1 MIVTD
6 RSAVA
11 AGVHIPGHA
20 IVDLVEEAGPWVT
33 CRGVADD
40 GTLVT
45 IKTARAQYPRV
56 RDLAELR
63 REYEVLATLGV
74 PGIVAAHALVPHGSG
89 NLALVTE
96 AFGRPLARVLAERDG
111 TPLPLDAFF
120 PLVIRL
126 ARILGA
132 LHERNIVH
140 KDVGPRSI
148 FVEPE
153 TWEPRLAN
161 FALCSELSRERQSA
175 KLSTKL
181 EGSLPYISPEQTGRT
196 SRDVD
201 WRSDY
206 YSLGVTCFELLTGT
220 LPFTAADPL
229 EWAHRHISQPA
240 PLAHERRGEVPE
252 TLSRIVARLM
262 AKSAEDRYQGTFGLI
277 TDLERCRDALA
288 TSGTVPSFALGSA
301 DVSRRFQI
309 PQRLY
314 GRASEVERLVGVF
327 DEVAHGGTGFT
338 LVSGYSGIGKSA
350 LVAEMGKAIA
360 TRHGYL
366 VEGKFDQFQ
375 QAAAYGA
382 IAAAFRGL
390 VDQLLGEPAARLA
403 AWRAAIQQGLGANA
417 GLVTALVPELSLVI
431 GEVPPVP
438 ELPPAEAQTRF
449 HLTFTS
455 FVKVF
460 ATAEHPLVLFMDDL
474 QWSDVPTLNLLAR
487 LATSR
492 DVGHLLIIGA
502 YRDNAVDTTHP
513 LMVTLDQL
521 RKVREVV
528 EVRLQPLASAAVDD
542 LVADTLRIDAHE
554 ATPLSRLVFEKAQGN
569 PFFIRE
575 LLRSLNEHGAIA
587 FDPDRGRWR
596 WDDVAVAAA
605 GVGEN
610 VVDFLVAELRR
621 LPAETQEVLQLAAC
635 IGGTFDLDTLALIA
649 GRSAAET
656 AAALQPALLRQAVV
670 PLTESYRLVVHGAAE
685 GDGGSGPNGDSART
699 TYRFQ
704 HDRVQQAAYALIDE
718 ERRRSVHR
726 SIGRLML
733 AHGDPAA
740 RDAKLI
746 DIVSHLNHGRDLITD
761 DMERWE
767 LVRLNL
773 EAGRMAVRSA
783 AYDSGL
789 GFLRVALEL
798 AGADAWDADYDLMMA
813 LGTELQRCA
822 YQVADY
828 VEADAWTETL
838 LARARGPV
846 PKAEVLSDRVRQYAT
861 MGRMRES
868 IDAALQG
875 LAVLG
880 IDIPAAPTRDDVR
893 RELEA
898 VRQALGDRSIESL
911 IDEPEMHD
919 PAARIAVRLIMEVFA
934 ASFLSGAGEIFP
946 FLVVRNVTLSLRH
959 GTSPEAAFAYA
970 AFGML
975 LCGSLGDP
983 ATGERYGR
991 LGVAMN
997 EKFDDLALKS
1007 RIIYVYAMFIS
1018 HWNHHWSSM
1027 TPWFLRGIE
1036 AGYQSGDMLYLA
1048 YSAQDC
1054 ILWDPKLDLATAS
1067 RETRKYLAIVKDCE
1081 YQDSYDSGTLFLRMQ
1096 LNFQGLTD
1104 GEFSMNDATFDEEQ
1118 CVAGM
1123 RERRFMTG
1131 VANYHIY
1138 KAEIHALYGDWA
1150 GALPHVEAM
1159 DRMIASAMSLP
1170 QLVRYRIV
1178 AFLVRAALYPALP
1191 QEARAAERATLE
1203 AHLAQMAAW
1212 TPNCPENFEHLRL
1225 TMEAELARL
1234 DGRVSEALALY
1245 ERAIAAAHASG
1256 FQRDEAVANELAAR
1270 LLNQVGAP
1278 RAAEGYLLA
1287 ARHLYDAW
1295 GAARKVA
1302 QLDREY
1308 PNLQATARGLSRH
1321 TGSHAISMESTAL
1334 DMGSVIKASQTI
1346 SGEIVV
1352 DQLLRTTLNILL
1364 ENAGGSV
1371 GYFVV
1376 RQGDA
1381 LVLRAQA
1388 GAADNSAARALPLT
1402 LSADGESILPLS
1414 VVNHVLRTGTP
1425 LVLADGA
1432 NAGRFSGDPYI
1443 QARRPKSMICVP
1455 IERARRFSGA
1465 IYMENNLIT
1474 GAFTADRVE
1483 VIKLLAAQAAIS
1495 VENARLYEDQL
1506 RLTAAQGRFV
1516 PGQFLENLGHS
1527 DIAEVGLGEFVARDM
1542 SVMFADLRDF
1552 TPVAERLPPRD
1563 VIDMLNR
1570 YFSRIGVPIAEGGGF
1585 VDSYNGDEIMALFP
1599 LPADRAVEAGVAM
1612 AAALREFNRESRAQ
1626 GWPALEMGIG
1636 VNSGPLVLG
1645 TVGSADRLKCG
1656 VVGDTVNTASRIE
1669 QLTKR
1674 YGVRFLVGE
1683 QTYRLLGDDGRFA
1696 LRAVDRVA
1704 AKGKAHA
1711 MTLYEVLDA
1720 EEPARRE
1727 AKEATRSRLDEARS
1741 LYAERR
1747 FSESRRLLADAR
1759 SIDPDDTVLA
1769 VLAERCRRYEIDPPP
1784 ADWQGVE
1791 ALDSK

>member
-1 MIVTD
+1 MTAAPSTI
-6 RSAVA
+6 A
-11 AGVHIPGHA
+11 AGVAVPGYA
-20 IVDLVEEAGPWVT
+20 VVGLVGESGPWVT
-33 CRGVADD
+33 YRATASD
-40 GTLVT
+40 GSPVT
-45 IKTARAQYPRV
+45 IKTARAQYPRA

-63 REYEVLATLGV
+63 REYEVLTRLTLPGV
-74 PGIVAAHALVPHGSG
+74 VAPRALVPHGSG

-96 AFGRPLARVLAERDG
+96 AFGRPLSELIAERSG
-111 TPLPLDAFF
+111 QPSPLDAFF
-120 PLVIRL
+120 PLIIRL

-132 LHERNIVH
+132 LHERHVVH
-140 KDVGPRSI
+140 KDVAPRSI
-148 FVEPE
+148 FVDAA

-161 FALCSELSRERQSA
+161 FGLCSELTLERQSA

-220 LPFTAADPL
+220 LPFQAADPL
-229 EWAHRHISQPA
+229 EWAHRHISQPP
-240 PLAHERRGEVPE
+240 PLAHERRPE
-252 TLSRIVARLM
+252 IPEALSAIIAKLM

-277 TDLERCRDALA
+277 ADLERCRDALA
-288 TSGTVPSFALGSA
+288 SGSVQPFPLGTA

-314 GRASEVERLVGVF
+314 GRDGEVGQLVALF
-327 DEVAHGGTGFT
+327 DDVAAGAGTAFA
-338 LVSGYSGIGKSA
+338 LVSGYSGVGKSA
-350 LVAEMGKAIA
+350 LVAEMGRSIV
-360 TRHGYL
+360 RRRGYL

-390 VDQLLGEPAARLA
+390 VDQLLGEPPARLA
-403 AWRAAIQQGLGANA
+403 TWRSELQQGLGANA
-417 GLVTALVPELSLVI
+417 ALVAALVPELTLI
-431 GEVPPVP
+431 TGEPAPVP

-449 HLTFTS
+449 QLTFAN

-487 LATSR
+487 LATAR
-492 DVGHLLIIGA
+492 DVRHLLIIGA
-502 YRDNAVDTTHP
+502 YRDNAVDAAHP
-513 LMVTLDQL
+513 LVVTLDQL
-521 RKVREVV
+521 RKVRDVTELA
-528 EVRLQPLASAAVDD
+528 LQPLARDAVDE
-542 LVADTLRIDAHE
+542 LVADTLRVDA
-554 ATPLSRLVFEKAQGN
+554 ASAAPLSRLVFDKARGN

-575 LLRSLNEHGAIA
+575 LLRSLHEHGAIA
-587 FDPDRGRWR
+587 FDPDRGQWK

-610 VVDFLVAELRR
+610 VVDFLVGELRR
-621 LPAETQEVLQLAAC
+621 LPEETQEVLQLAAC
-635 IGGTFDLDTLALIA
+635 IGNTFDLTTLALIA
-649 GRSAAET
+649 GKSPADA

-670 PLTESYRLVVHGAAE
+670 PLTESYRLVAHGGAQTAGEDGDAA
-685 GDGGSGPNGDSART
+685 P

-718 ERRRSVHR
+718 ARRRSVHR

-733 AHGDPAA
+733 DHADAA
-740 RDAKLI
+740 TRDARLI
-746 DIVSHLNHGRDLITD
+746 DIVSHLNQGRELVATD
-761 DMERWE
+761 AERWE
-767 LVRLNL
+767 LTRLNL

-783 AYDSGL
+783 AYESGM

-798 AGADAWDADYDLMMA
+798 AGPDAWETDHDLMMA
-813 LGTELQRCA
+813 LGTEAQRCS

-828 VEADAWTETL
+828 TQADAWTETL
-838 LARARGPV
+838 LAHARGPIV
-846 PKAEVLSDRVRQYAT
+846 KADVLSDRVRQYAT

-880 IDIPAAPTRDDVR
+880 VEIPKSPTREDVQ

-898 VRQALGDRSIESL
+898 VRRALGDRTIESL
-911 IDEPEMHD
+911 IDEPEMTD

-997 EKFDDLALKS
+997 EKLDDLALKS
-1007 RIIYVYAMFIS
+1007 RIIYVYAMFVS
-1018 HWNHHWSSM
+1018 HWNHHWSTM

-1054 ILWDPKLDLATAS
+1054 ILWDPTLDLATAS
-1067 RETRKYLAIVKDCE
+1067 RETRKYLTIVKDCE
-1081 YQDSYDSGTLFLRMQ
+1081 YQDSYDSGTLFLQMQ

-1104 GEFSMNDATFDEEQ
+1104 GEFSMNDATFDEDR
-1118 CVAGM
+1118 VLAGI

-1159 DRMIASAMSLP
+1159 DRLVASAMSLP

-1178 AFLVRAALYPALP
+1178 AFLVRAALFPTLP
-1191 QEARAAERATLE
+1191 VDARAAERATLE

-1212 TPNCPENFEHLRL
+1212 APNCPDNFEHLRL
-1225 TMEAELARL
+1225 TMSAELARL
-1234 DGRVSEALALY
+1234 DGQTSEALALY

-1270 LLNQVGAP
+1270 LLTELGAP
-1278 RAAEGYLLA
+1278 RAAEGYLRA
-1287 ARHLYDAW
+1287 ARYLYDRW

-1302 QLDREY
+1302 RLDREH
-1308 PNLQATARGLSRH
+1308 PELPAASRGLSRT
-1321 TGSHAISMESTAL
+1321 TGAHAISMESTAL
-1334 DMGSVIKASQTI
+1334 DMGSVIKASQRI

-1352 DQLLRTTLNILL
+1352 EQLLRTTLAILV
-1364 ENAGGSV
+1364 ENAGATA

-1376 RQGDA
+1376 REGES

-1388 GAADNSAARALPLT
+1388 GEAEHGARALPMT
-1402 LSADGESILPLS
+1402 LASDGETLLPLS
-1414 VVNHVLRTGTP
+1414 VINHALRTGTP
-1425 LVLADGA
+1425 LVLGDGGS
-1432 NAGRFSGDPYI
+1432 AGRFAGDPYI
-1443 QARRPKSMICVP
+1443 RARHPKSIICVP

-1465 IYMENNLIT
+1465 IYMENSLIT
-1474 GAFTADRVE
+1474 GAFTEDRVE

-1506 RLTAAQGRFV
+1506 RLTTAQGRFV
-1516 PGQFLENLGHS
+1516 PGQFLESLGHS
-1527 DIAEVGLGEFVARDM
+1527 DIAGVGLGEYVARDM

-1552 TPVAERLPPRD
+1552 TPVAERMPPRD
-1563 VIDMLNR
+1563 VIDLLNQ
-1570 YFSRIGVPIAEGGGF
+1570 YFSRIGVPIADAGGF

-1599 LPADRAVEAGVAM
+1599 LPADRAVAAGVAM
-1612 AAALREFNRESRAQ
+1612 AHALRAFNGESVAR
-1626 GWPALEMGIG
+1626 GWPPLEMGIG

-1674 YGVRFLVGE
+1674 YGTRFLVGE
-1683 QTYRLLGDDGRFA
+1683 QTQRLLDDAGRFA

-1704 AKGKAHA
+1704 AKGKAQA

-1720 EEPARRE
+1720 EEPGRRA
-1727 AKEATRSRLDEARS
+1727 AKEATRALLDEARA
-1741 LYAERR
+1741 LYARRR
-1747 FSESRRLLADAR
+1747 FADSRRALSEALR
-1759 SIDPDDTVLA
+1759 IDPDDGVLA
-1769 VLAERCRRYEIDPPP
+1769 VLAERCRRYENDPPP

>member
-1 MIVTD
+1 MTEVARATTDSGVRISGFTIVE
-6 RSAVA
+6 
-11 AGVHIPGHA
+11 
-20 IVDLVEEAGPWVT
+20 LVGESGAWAT
-33 CRGVADD
+33 YRGVADD
-40 GTLVT
+40 GVPVT

-63 REYEVLATLGV
+63 REFDVLRRLSM
-74 PGIVAAHALVPHGSG
+74 PGIVTARALVPHGSG

-96 AFGRPLARVLAERDG
+96 SFGKPLAQLLSERAREPLPLAR
-111 TPLPLDAFF
+111 FF

-126 ARILGA
+126 TRILGA
-132 LHERNIVH
+132 LHERDVVH
-140 KDVGPRSI
+140 KDVTPRSI
-148 FVEPE
+148 HVDPIS
-153 TWEPRLAN
+153 WEPRLAN
-161 FALCSELSRERQSA
+161 FGLCSELTLERQSA

-220 LPFTAADPL
+220 LPFDARDAL
-229 EWAHRHISQPA
+229 EWAHRHISQPP
-240 PLAHERRGEVPE
+240 PLASHRRAEVPE
-252 TLSRIVARLM
+252 MLARVLEKLM
-262 AKSAEDRYQGTFGLI
+262 AKSAEERYQSTFGLI
-277 TDLERCRDALA
+277 ADLERCRALWEA
-288 TSGTVPSFALGSA
+288 GDSAAAFPLGTD
-301 DVSRRFQI
+301 DVSRHFQI

-314 GRASEVERLVGVF
+314 GRER
-327 DEVAHGGTGFT
+327 EVAHLVGLFDQAARGATTFA
-338 LVSGYSGIGKSA
+338 LVSGYSGVGKSA
-350 LVAEMGKAIA
+350 LVAEMGRAIVQ
-360 TRHGYL
+360 RHGYL
-366 VEGKFDQFQ
+366 AEGKFDQFQ
-375 QAAAYGA
+375 QATAYGA
-382 IAAAFRGL
+382 IAAAFRAL
-390 VDQLLGEPAARLA
+390 VDQLLGEPAAHLA
-403 AWRAAIQQGLGANA
+403 TWRAALQQGLGVNA
-417 GLVTALVPELSLVI
+417 GLVTALVPELGMVI
-431 GEVPPVP
+431 GETPPVP

-449 HLTFTS
+449 QLTFAS
-455 FVKVF
+455 LVKVF

-487 LATSR
+487 LATAR

-502 YRDNAVDTTHP
+502 YRDNAVDATHP
-513 LMVTLDQL
+513 LTVTLEQL
-521 RKVREVV
+521 RKVRDLAELP
-528 EVRLQPLASAAVDD
+528 LQPLAGPAVEQ
-542 LVADTLRIDAHE
+542 LVADTLRIEPAL
-554 ATPLSRLVFEKAQGN
+554 AAPLSRVVFEKAQGN
-569 PFFIRE
+569 PFFVRE
-575 LLRSLNEHGAIA
+575 LLRSLHEDGAIV
-587 FDPDRGRWR
+587 FDPEAGRWR
-596 WDDVAVAAA
+596 WDEVAVAAA

-610 VVDFLVAELRR
+610 VVDFLVGSLRR

-635 IGGTFDLDTLALIA
+635 IGGTFDLGTLALIA
-649 GRSAAET
+649 ERSPAET
-656 AAALQPALLRQAVV
+656 AAALQAALQRLAVV
-670 PLTESYRLVVHGAAE
+670 PLNESYRLVAHGAVE
-685 GDGGSGPNGDSART
+685 PGLPGGDATHT

-718 ERRRSVHR
+718 RRRQVVHR
-726 SIGRLML
+726 SVGRLML
-733 AHGDPAA
+733 AHTDADT
-740 RDAKLI
+740 RDARLI
-746 DIVSHLNHGRDLITD
+746 DIVSHLNQGRALVAD
-761 DMERWE
+761 DRERWE

-798 AGADAWDADYDLMMA
+798 AGPDAWETDHALMMQ

-828 VEADAWTETL
+828 ADADAWTETL
-838 LARARGPV
+838 LARATTPLT
-846 PKAEVLSDRVRQYAT
+846 KAEVLSDRVRQYAT

-868 IDAALQG
+868 IDAALAG

-880 IDIPAAPTRDDVR
+880 VEIPAAPTRADVQ

-898 VRQALGDRSIESL
+898 VRAALGDRSIESL
-911 IDEPEMHD
+911 IDTPEIVD

-946 FLVVRNVTLSLRH
+946 FLILRNVTLSLRS
-959 GTSPEAAFAYA
+959 GISPEAAFAYA

-975 LCGSLGDP
+975 LCGSLDAP
-983 ATGERYGR
+983 AVGERWGR
-991 LGVAMN
+991 LAVAMN
-997 EKFDDLALKS
+997 EKLDDLPLRS

-1054 ILWDPKLDLATAS
+1054 ILWDPTIDLATQS

-1081 YQDSYDSGTLFLRMQ
+1081 YQDSYDSGTLSLRMQ

-1104 GEFSMNDATFDEEQ
+1104 GELSMNDASFDEER
-1118 CVAGM
+1118 CLAGM

-1138 KAEIHALYGDWA
+1138 KAEIHLLYGDFA
-1150 GALPHVEAM
+1150 GALPHVEVM

-1178 AFLVRAALYPALP
+1178 AFLVRAALFDRLPA
-1191 QEARAAERATLE
+1191 EARATERVRLE
-1203 AHLAQMAAW
+1203 AHLAQMTAW
-1212 TPNCPENFEHLRL
+1212 SPNCPENFEHLRL
-1225 TMEAELARL
+1225 TMEGELARL
-1234 DGRVSEALALY
+1234 DGRATEALGWF

-1256 FQRDEAVANELAAR
+1256 FRRDEAVANELAAR
-1270 LLNQVGAP
+1270 LLTSLGAP
-1278 RAAEGYLLA
+1278 RAAEGYLRA
-1287 ARHLYDAW
+1287 ARHLYEQW
-1295 GAARKVA
+1295 GALRKVA
-1302 QLDREY
+1302 QLDRAH
-1308 PNLQATARGLSRH
+1308 PQLSAAARSAPRT
-1321 TGSHAISMESTAL
+1321 TGAHAISMDTTAL

-1346 SGEIVV
+1346 SGEMVV
-1352 DQLLRTTLNILL
+1352 EQLLRTTLQILL
-1364 ENAGGSV
+1364 ENAGASV

-1376 RQGDA
+1376 REGDS
-1381 LVLRAQA
+1381 LVLRSQA
-1388 GAADNSAARALPLT
+1388 GAVEEGATRALPMPLT
-1402 LSADGESILPLS
+1402 PEGEQVLPLS
-1414 VVNHVLRTGTP
+1414 IVNHVLRTGAP

-1432 NAGRFSGDPYI
+1432 NAGRFASDPYVR
-1443 QARRPKSMICVP
+1443 ARRPKSVICVP

-1465 IYMENNLIT
+1465 IYMENDLIT
-1474 GAFTADRVE
+1474 GAFTEDRGE

-1516 PGQFLENLGHS
+1516 PGQFLEHLGHR
-1527 DIAEVGLGEFVARDM
+1527 DIAEVGLGEFVAREM
-1542 SVMFADLRDF
+1542 SVMFADLRGF
-1552 TPVAERLPPRD
+1552 TPLAERLAPRE
-1563 VIDMLNR
+1563 VIDLLNR
-1570 YFSRIGVPIAEGGGF
+1570 YFSRIGVPIAEAGGF

-1599 LPADRAVEAGVAM
+1599 LPAERAVRAGVAM
-1612 AAALREFNRESRAQ
+1612 ATALVEFNRESQRA
-1626 GWPALEMGIG
+1626 GGPALAMGMG

-1674 YGVRFLVGE
+1674 YGARFLIGE
-1683 QTYRLLGDDGRFA
+1683 ETRRRLGDDARFT

-1704 AKGKAHA
+1704 AVGKAQA

-1720 EEPARRE
+1720 EEPARRA
-1727 AKEATRSRLDEARS
+1727 AKEATIALLDEARE
-1741 LYAERR
+1741 LYARAR
-1747 FSESRRLLADAR
+1747 FADAGRVIADAR
-1759 SIDPDDTVLA
+1759 AIDSHDAVLDVLA
-1769 VLAERCRRYEIDPPP
+1769 ARCSRYELDPPP
-1784 ADWQGVE
+1784 PEWQGVE

>member
-1 MIVTD
+1 MMAG

-20 IVDLVEEAGPWVT
+20 ILDLVGEAGPWVT
-33 CRGVADD
+33 YRAISDD
-40 GTLVT
+40 GTPVT
-45 IKTARAQYPRV
+45 IKTARTQYPRV

-63 REYEVLATLGV
+63 REYEVLGRLAL
-74 PGIVAAHALVPHGSG
+74 PGIVAARALVPHGSG

-96 AFGRPLARVLAERDG
+96 TFGRPLAELLAERPG
-111 TPLPLDAFF
+111 TPLPLDRFF

-132 LHERNIVH
+132 LHERHVVH
-140 KDVGPRSI
+140 KDVAPRSI
-148 FVEPE
+148 LVDPA

-161 FALCSELSRERQSA
+161 FGLCSELSLERQSA

-220 LPFTAADPL
+220 LPFHATDAL
-229 EWAHRHISQPA
+229 EWAHRHISQPP
-240 PLAHERRGEVPE
+240 PLAHERRRELPE
-252 TLSRIVARLM
+252 ALAQVVAKLM

-277 TDLERCRDALA
+277 ADLERCRDALA
-288 TSGTVPSFALGSA
+288 ETGRVPDFALGGA
-301 DVSRRFQI
+301 DVSRRFQM

-314 GRASEVERLVGVF
+314 GRETEVEQLVALF
-327 DEVAHGGTGFT
+327 DAVAQDGSGFA
-338 LVSGYSGIGKSA
+338 LVSGYSGVGKSA
-350 LVAEMGKAIA
+350 LVAEMGKAIVQ
-360 TRHGYL
+360 RRGYL

-390 VDQLLGEPAARLA
+390 VDQLLGEPPARLA
-403 AWRAAIQQGLGANA
+403 AWRAALQQGLGANA
-417 GLVTALVPELSLVI
+417 GLITALVPELALVI
-431 GEVPPVP
+431 GAVPPVP

-449 HLTFTS
+449 QLTFAS
-455 FVKVF
+455 LVKVF

-487 LATSR
+487 LATAR

-513 LMVTLDQL
+513 LTVTLDQV
-521 RKVREVV
+521 RKVRDLAEL
-528 EVRLQPLASAAVDD
+528 RLQPLVAAAVDQ
-542 LVADTLRIDAHE
+542 LVADTLRVDPAQG
-554 ATPLSRLVFEKAQGN
+554 APLSRLVFEKAQGN
-569 PFFIRE
+569 PFFVRE
-575 LLRSLNEHGAIA
+575 LLRSLHEEGAIA

-610 VVDFLVAELRR
+610 VVDFLVGSLRR
-621 LPAETQEVLQLAAC
+621 LPPETQEVLQLAAC
-635 IGGTFDLDTLALIA
+635 IGNTFDLGTLALIA
-649 GRSAAET
+649 GRPAAET
-656 AAALQPALLRQAVV
+656 AAALQAALVRQAVV
-670 PLTESYRLVVHGAAE
+670 PLTESYRLVAHGAVE
-685 GDGGSGPNGDSART
+685 TGGEDGDAART

-704 HDRVQQAAYALIDE
+704 HDRVQQAAYALIE
-718 ERRRSVHR
+718 EGRRRSVHR

-733 AHGDPAA
+733 DHADAA
-740 RDAKLI
+740 GRETRLI
-746 DIVSHLNHGRDLITD
+746 DIVSHLNQGRELITD
-761 DMERWE
+761 EAERWE
-767 LVRLNL
+767 LTRLNL
-773 EAGRMAVRSA
+773 DAGRMAVRSA

-798 AGADAWDADYDLMMA
+798 AGPRAWEVDHGLMMA
-813 LGTELQRCA
+813 LGTEIQRCA

-828 VEADAWTETL
+828 AEADAWTETL
-838 LARARGPV
+838 LARAQGPLA
-846 PKAEVLSDRVRQYAT
+846 KAEVLSDRVRQYAT

-868 IDAALQG
+868 IDAALAG

-880 IDIPAAPTRDDVR
+880 IEIPSAPTHDDVQ
-893 RELEA
+893 RELQA
-898 VRQALGDRSIESL
+898 VREALGDRSIESL
-911 IDEPEMHD
+911 IDSPEIAD

-946 FLVVRNVTLSLRH
+946 FLILRNVTLSVRH
-959 GTSPEAAFAYA
+959 GNSPEAAFAYA

-975 LCGSLGDP
+975 LCGSMGDP

-997 EKFDDLALKS
+997 EKLDDLALRS

-1027 TPWFLRGIE
+1027 TPWFLKGIE

-1054 ILWDPKLDLATAS
+1054 ILWDPTLDLATAS
-1067 RETRKYLAIVKDCE
+1067 REQRKYLAIVKDCE

-1104 GEFSMNDATFDEEQ
+1104 GEFSMNDATFDEER
-1118 CVAGM
+1118 CLAGI

-1159 DRMIASAMSLP
+1159 DRLVASAMSLP

-1178 AFLVRAALYPALP
+1178 AFLVRAALHPEVP
-1191 QEARAAERATLE
+1191 PEGQGAERAQLE
-1203 AHLAQMAAW
+1203 AHFAQMAAW
-1212 TPNCPENFEHLRL
+1212 APNCADNFEHLRL
-1225 TMEAELARL
+1225 TMEGELARL
-1234 DGRVSEALALY
+1234 DGRATEALGLY

-1270 LLNQVGAP
+1270 LLSQLGAP
-1278 RAAEGYLLA
+1278 RAAEGYLRA
-1287 ARHLYDAW
+1287 ARHLYERW

-1302 QLDREY
+1302 QLDRVY
-1308 PNLQATARGLSRH
+1308 PELRAAARGLSRH
-1321 TGSHAISMESTAL
+1321 TGAHAISMESTAL

-1352 DQLLRTTLNILL
+1352 EQLLRTTLQILL

-1376 RQGDA
+1376 REGDA

-1388 GAADNSAARALPLT
+1388 GAAEDGVARSLPMT
-1402 LSADGESILPLS
+1402 LATDGETVLPLS
-1414 VVNHVLRTGTP
+1414 VVNHVLRTGAP

-1432 NAGRFSGDPYI
+1432 NAGRFAGDPYI
-1443 QARRPKSMICVP
+1443 RARRPKSVICVP

-1474 GAFTADRVE
+1474 GAFTEDRVE

-1527 DIAEVGLGEFVARDM
+1527 DIAGVGLGEFVAREM
-1542 SVMFADLRDF
+1542 SVMFADLRGF
-1552 TPVAERLPPRD
+1552 TPLAERLPPRE
-1563 VIDMLNR
+1563 VIDLLNR
-1570 YFSRIGVPIAEGGGF
+1570 HFSRIGVPIAEAGGF

-1612 AAALREFNRESRAQ
+1612 AAALREFNRESLAQ
-1626 GWPALEMGIG
+1626 GAPALEMGIG

-1674 YGVRFLVGE
+1674 YGVCFLVGE
-1683 QTYRLLGDDGRFA
+1683 QTQRRLQDDGRFA

-1704 AKGKAHA
+1704 AKGKAQA

-1720 EEPARRE
+1720 EEPARRA
-1727 AKEATRSRLDEARS
+1727 AKEATRTRLDEARAI
-1741 LYAERR
+1741 YAQRG
-1747 FSESRRLLADAR
+1747 FAESGRLLVEARAMDPHDA
-1759 SIDPDDTVLA
+1759 VLA
-1769 VLAERCRRYEIDPPP
+1769 LLAERCRRYEHDPPP
-1784 ADWQGVE
+1784 ADWRGVE